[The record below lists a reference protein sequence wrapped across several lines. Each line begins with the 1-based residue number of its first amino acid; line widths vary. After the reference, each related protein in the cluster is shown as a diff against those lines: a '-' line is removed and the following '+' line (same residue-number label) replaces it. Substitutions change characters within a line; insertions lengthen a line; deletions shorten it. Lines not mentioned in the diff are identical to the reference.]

1 MLDRDKHS
9 SFLLKFINY
18 VHKKFYRIGPR
29 LERPARE
36 NYSNLVLHY
45 ISYEE
50 ISFVTGPNVINL
62 FISVIH

>member
-1 MLDRDKHS
+1 MLARDKHS
-9 SFLLKFINY
+9 SFLRTFINY
-18 VHKKFYRIGPR
+18 AHKKFYRIDPR

-36 NYSNLVLHY
+36 NYSNLVVPY

-62 FISVIH
+62 FISAIH